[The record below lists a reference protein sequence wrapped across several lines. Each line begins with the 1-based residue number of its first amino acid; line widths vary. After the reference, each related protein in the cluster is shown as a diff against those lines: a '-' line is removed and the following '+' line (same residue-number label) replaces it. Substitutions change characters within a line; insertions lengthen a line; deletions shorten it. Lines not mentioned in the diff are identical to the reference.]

1 MPISSYFENQLKKL
15 SLQKWL
21 IESGNDSKEMTP
33 EKIHQIT
40 ILERKI
46 GRMIQNLP
54 QAMVDKYLGNKKKV
68 ACWATREG
76 IVVDGKPF
84 NADVTN

>member
-46 GRMIQNLP
+46 EKIKDLFF
-54 QAMVDKYLGNKKKV
+54 DLLK
-68 ACWATREG
+68 
-76 IVVDGKPF
+76 
-84 NADVTN
+84 

>member
-1 MPISSYFENQLKKL
+1 MQIKDFIPFQDTLHHWKDRWMPISSYFENQLKKL

-46 GRMIQNLP
+46 EKIKDLFF
-54 QAMVDKYLGNKKKV
+54 DLLK
-68 ACWATREG
+68 
-76 IVVDGKPF
+76 
-84 NADVTN
+84 